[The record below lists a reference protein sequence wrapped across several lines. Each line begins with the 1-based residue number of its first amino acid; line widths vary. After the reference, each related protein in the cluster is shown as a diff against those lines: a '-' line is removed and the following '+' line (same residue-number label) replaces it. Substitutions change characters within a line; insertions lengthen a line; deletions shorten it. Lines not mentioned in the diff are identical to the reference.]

1 MMGTPISPEPYDGPG
16 LDYQGSALPDVR
28 YSPANKDGMQVGR
41 IPSVYACPYFTL
53 TDQIPQQ
60 YSTTTICNTQLG
72 TSTSLTLVT
81 TCPGGAAVNTVQ
93 SRQCTAV
100 VPLVP
105 FVAGG
110 GFPNQGSAVSVLAI
124 DFGFTVGTTTAGSK
138 TVASIPDVTQLYPG
152 QWIVIGGAGNSTN
165 TASLVTQVQ
174 TITPATTPSGSI
186 TVSPVP
192 TGSLAAAPIGSANA
206 YGAFPAQITA
216 TAVNPYFA
224 AGTTS
229 CLNPTESLARGLS
242 YTAASGA
249 TATSITVKGY
259 DIYGQPMTE
268 TKTLTANS
276 TVYGTKAFK
285 YVASATLNAADGAH
299 NYSVGVSDLYGLHVR
314 SDKWEYTNTFFNG
327 GFNTANT
334 GWTAAVQTTATATSG
349 DVRGTIQMGTIGPIS
364 GYGATSSNGSIRFA
378 IFMSIPLFNA
388 TYATPVNTTP
398 MFGVTQF

>member
-1 MMGTPISPEPYDGPG
+1 M
-16 LDYQGSALPDVR
+16 
-28 YSPANKDGMQVGR
+28 
-41 IPSVYACPYFTL
+41 
-53 TDQIPQQ
+53 
-60 YSTTTICNTQLG
+60 
-72 TSTSLTLVT
+72 
-81 TCPGGAAVNTVQ
+81 
-93 SRQCTAV
+93 
-100 VPLVP
+100 P